1 MVRICS
7 NCLILSGTFLLAAGL
22 GSMMLL
28 GVYFTAKPPIPPMI
42 DTIAQYPVLF
52 LGLAPLGSLVISAGI
67 VVRIWRPRSRPS
79 A

>member
-7 NCLILSGTFLLAAGL
+7 NCLILSGTILLAAGL

-28 GVYFTAKPPIPPMI
+28 GVYFTAKPPIPPMV
-42 DTIAQYPVLF
+42 DAIAQYPLVF
-52 LGLAPLGSLVISAGI
+52 CGLAPLGSLVISAGI
-67 VVRIWRPRSRPS
+67 VVRIWQPGSRPS